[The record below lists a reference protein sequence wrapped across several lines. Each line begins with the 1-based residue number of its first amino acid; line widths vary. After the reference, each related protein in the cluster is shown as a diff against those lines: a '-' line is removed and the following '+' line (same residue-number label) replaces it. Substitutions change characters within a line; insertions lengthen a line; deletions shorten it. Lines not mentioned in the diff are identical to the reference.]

1 MKTKQEIFQYLVNLP
16 SRITIPTR
24 NKYDKPKKAT
34 TAFQDVVIASPIT
47 EFYRQMLAPKTTCII
62 PIPEIISI
70 SLYDKLARLIKRGE
84 ALNSLLFTRYFQV
97 IQFLVLYEDYFGNLF
112 KRDYVNN
119 NFRNAHAC
127 VTDID
132 ESKDIAD
139 IYKELYDNKHP
150 LRHLEFFA
158 DCVDIV
164 RIIEG
169 KNK

>member
-84 ALNSLLFTRYFQV
+84 SLNSLLFTRYFQRL
-97 IQFLVLYEDYFGNLF
+97 QLLVLYEDYFGNIF

-127 VTDID
+127 INDID
-132 ESKDIAD
+132 ETMDISD

-158 DCVDIV
+158 GNSDIV
-164 RIIEG
+164 RIVE
-169 KNK
+169 K